1 MPVEFIR
8 MTRADFLSKNYLS
21 KFMPLE
27 YALGSLKN
35 KYLWLANPTQW
46 EDPFEKRFVTAKYI
60 DEAGKEKDFSWL
72 GRVFC
77 ICFTQ
82 TPRSEA
88 YWSVYSRKEIGIQL
102 RINRSELLK
111 ELDEFSKDNENF
123 KVYIGKVEYMKA
135 IDIKKPLSQIPMVD
149 KPKNMNSSDF
159 KARLL
164 LLKRKDFEYENEIRI
179 IVVKRKETQ
188 EKGIRLPIKDI
199 YQLINQ
205 ITIDPSAGNNTTD
218 ALKYYLTEKLGFTPI
233 DRTMGQ
239 FHRVVRSNLYME
251 NQSNVKIPLF

>member
-1 MPVEFIR
+1 
-8 MTRADFLSKNYLS
+8 
-21 KFMPLE
+21 MPLE

-60 DEAGKEKDFSWL
+60 DDAGKEKNFSWL

-102 RINRSELLK
+102 RINREELLK

-149 KPKNMNSSDF
+149 KPININRSDF

-164 LLKRKDFEYENEIRI
+164 LLKRKDFEYENEIRV
-179 IVVKRKETQ
+179 IVVKQKATLE
-188 EKGIRLPIKDI
+188 EGIKLPIKELT
-199 YQLINQ
+199 QLVNQ
-205 ITIDPSAGNNTTD
+205 ITIDPSVAKYTTE
-218 ALKYYLTEKLGFTPI
+218 ALKFYLTEKMGFTPLE
-233 DRTMGQ
+233 RTAGK
-239 FHRVVRSNLYME
+239 FNRVVKSNLYID
-251 NQSNVKIPLF
+251 NQTNVKITI

>member
-8 MTRADFLSKNYLS
+8 ITRADFLSKNYLN

-27 YALGSLKN
+27 YALESLQN
-35 KYLWLANPTQW
+35 KYLWLANPTRW

-60 DEAGKEKDFSWL
+60 DDAGKEKNFSWL

-111 ELDEFSKDNENF
+111 ELEVFSKDNENF

-149 KPKNMNSSDF
+149 KPKNINSSDF

-164 LLKRKDFEYENEIRI
+164 LLKRKDFEYENEIRV
-179 IVVKRKETQ
+179 IVVKQKETQ
-188 EKGIRLPIKDI
+188 ERGIRLPIKDI

-205 ITIDPSAGNNTTD
+205 ITIDPSAGNYTTE
-218 ALKYYLTEKLGFTPI
+218 ALKYYLTGELGFTPI
-233 DRTMGQ
+233 DRSMGQ

-251 NQSNVKIPLF
+251 NQSNVKITL